1 ILSQGSMFSVN
12 IKMKIEDVI
21 KRATRIKV
29 GNIPFV
35 REQQFFRCNY
45 LYEPSVFNEANVLA
59 SIVGK
64 EENNAVAI
72 L

>member
-1 ILSQGSMFSVN
+1 MFSVN

-29 GNIPFV
+29 GNILTFLGI
-35 REQQFFRCNY
+35 RERSAIRSSA
-45 LYEPSVFNEANVLA
+45 LHRKVL
-59 SIVGK
+59 SYNRFK
-64 EENNAVAI
+64 